1 MKNIKTLILF
11 SLTIGLATAGRSQAP
26 ISPTLANV
34 CTGTNASFSVTAT
47 GGTITYQWQEST
59 DGGITWN
66 NLIENSTTGANPA
79 NGIYTGTTSST
90 LTITRAP
97 STMNGNK
104 YRNLVSVNGGS
115 AVASNVAVLN
125 VGPDVN
131 LDATTTTNCP
141 NTSNT
146 INTAGASGVT
156 YQWQVSTNSGISWAN
171 VIAGTDPSGAV
182 YTVNT
187 TSLVISSLTN
197 AIDGYEYRYIAN
209 DGSGCIVTSG
219 ATTQKV
225 PALAVFTLPAAG
237 SIVANVGDAI
247 SIPVT
252 VTAGTS
258 PFTYQWQV
266 AVGTGA
272 YSSILTS
279 NTSYTG
285 ATSSTLGIPSVTTA
299 MYSNKYRVIMKNAGG
314 CTSAS
319 AAFVQIGVGVPL
331 ALNITSFTAEKL
343 DGSDVKLSWMVD
355 ATHTAQSF
363 AIQRS
368 TDNTFYTEVGSV
380 PGEQGKTA
388 YSFIDAGVTSPDIQ
402 YRLKAVD
409 QGGASVYS
417 SVVKL
422 SNDSVALRI
431 GLRPSFTASGFTSL
445 YTALGKNETLQ
456 LTVTDI
462 MGRVQFSKMLILGQG
477 ETYTTLDVSRLSKG
491 IYYVRVSSLDGVS
504 QTLSFVKD

>member
-1 MKNIKTLILF
+1 MKSIKTLLLFIL
-11 SLTIGLATAGRSQAP
+11 SIGLAIAGRSQAS
-26 ISPTLANV
+26 ISPVLAKV

-47 GGTITYQWQEST
+47 GGTITYQWQESI

-79 NGIYTGTTSST
+79 NGIYTGTTSAV

-104 YRNLVSVNGGS
+104 YRNNVSINGGS

-125 VGPDVN
+125 VGPDAN

-146 INTAGASGVT
+146 INTAGTAGVT
-156 YQWQVSTNSGISWAN
+156 YQWQVSSNSGASWAN
-171 VIAGTDPSGAV
+171 IVAGTDPSGAV

-187 TSLVISSLTN
+187 SSLVISSLTN
-197 AIDGYEYRYIAN
+197 AIDGYQYRYIAN

-225 PALAVFTLPAAG
+225 PALAVFSLPASG
-237 SIVANVGDAI
+237 SITANVGDAVN
-247 SIPVT
+247 IPVT

-272 YSSILTS
+272 YSSILGS
-279 NTSYTG
+279 NASYTG
-285 ATSSTLGIPSVTTA
+285 STTSILGIPSMTTA
-299 MYSNKYRVIMKNAGG
+299 MFSNKYRVIIKNAGG
-314 CTSAS
+314 CTSANAS
-319 AAFVQIGVGVPL
+319 FVQIGVPVTL

-343 DGSDVKLSWMVD
+343 DGSVVKLSWMVD
-355 ATHTAQSF
+355 GTHIPPSF
-363 AIQRS
+363 AMERS
-368 TDNTFYTEVGSV
+368 TDNVSFAEIGSV
-380 PGEQGKTA
+380 KGEEGKTA
-388 YSFIDAGVTSPDIQ
+388 YSYVDAGVTSADVQ
-402 YRLKAVD
+402 YRLKVAD

-422 SNDSVALRI
+422 SDDAVTRRI
-431 GLRPSFTASGFTSL
+431 GLRPTSTATGFTSL
-445 YTALGKNETLQ
+445 YTALDKDETMQ

-462 MGRVQFSKMLILGQG
+462 VGRVQFSEMVRPGRG
-477 ETYTTLDVSRLSKG
+477 EHYTTLNVSRLSKG
-491 IYYVRVSSLDGVS
+491 IYYVRVSSLDGIS
-504 QTLSFVKD
+504 QTLPFVKD